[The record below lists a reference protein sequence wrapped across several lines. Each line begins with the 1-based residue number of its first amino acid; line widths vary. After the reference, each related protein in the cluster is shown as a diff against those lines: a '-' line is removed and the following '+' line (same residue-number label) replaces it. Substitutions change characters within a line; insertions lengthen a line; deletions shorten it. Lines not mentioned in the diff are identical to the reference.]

1 MSRGVLVDAE
11 PGVVTSLGDV
21 DSWLTVL
28 DDWQVL
34 LALRQLG
41 GWDGLV
47 TTDVKMLRLPKEM
60 VVLEQTKLGL
70 TSRDAEYLVGPPCST
85 ERSN

>member
-41 GWDGLV
+41 GWD
-47 TTDVKMLRLPKEM
+47 RLPKEM